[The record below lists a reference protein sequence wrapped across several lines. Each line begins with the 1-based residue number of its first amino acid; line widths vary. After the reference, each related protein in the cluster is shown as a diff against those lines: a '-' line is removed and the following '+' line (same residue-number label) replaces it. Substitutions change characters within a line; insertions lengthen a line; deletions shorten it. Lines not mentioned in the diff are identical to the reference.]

1 MNGFLKQDLG
11 RSMINPGFFAGMVF
25 VLAIL
30 LPAAV
35 FDAPLDGS
43 RSFLNALGN
52 IFHASGFAPFA
63 AIFPVLAYSTVFC
76 EEYGQGYFRLI
87 LHRTGVAH
95 FAKVRILT
103 VALSGGFMIAVPVG
117 VVCLIAYAGSA
128 HGIPTG
134 SDEGLLAGTKIMAA
148 IIKYGDWYILAGK
161 FVLAFLFGALWALV
175 GLIFAVWIPNRYV
188 GLLAPFI
195 LYETLWLFMGYV
207 PYNPVF
213 LLSGDNVGSADY
225 PLAAFIEVVYITLT
239 IPVIYGGIKQAGRG

>member
-11 RSMINPGFFAGMVF
+11 RSMINPGFFAGVAF

-30 LPAAV
+30 LPAAI
-35 FDAPLDGS
+35 FDSPMDGS
-43 RSFLNALGN
+43 RSFLNAFGN

-63 AIFPVLAYSTVFC
+63 AVFPVLAYSTTFC
-76 EEYGQGYFRLI
+76 EEYGQGYFRMI
-87 LHRTGVAH
+87 LHRTG
-95 FAKVRILT
+95 FARFARVRMLT
-103 VALSGGFMIAVPVG
+103 VAFSGGLMIAAPVEA
-117 VVCLIAYAGSA
+117 VCLIAYAGSA

-134 SDEGLLAGTKIMAA
+134 SDEGLLAGTKIMEAV
-148 IIKYGDWYILAGK
+148 IKYGDWYVLTGK

-195 LYETLWLFMGYV
+195 LYETLWLFLGYV

-213 LLSGDNVGSADY
+213 LLSGEGGLSAGGAHRGCLYCVYGSRH
-225 PLAAFIEVVYITLT
+225 LRRN
-239 IPVIYGGIKQAGRG
+239 QAGGTRIV